1 MNRKKQNYAFLI
13 MGILILI
20 SSLTDFIYT
29 SKPNWFLALGIG
41 IGIMAV
47 SLGINRILINY
58 SIGHDIEG
66 KQEHEI
72 ANSDERDQFILYKS
86 SYSAYKFMAPV
97 LAIIG
102 FSLGIMSLDV
112 WIVFIPVLI
121 LILQSALIVIF
132 HTKYNQQY

>member
-20 SSLTDFIYT
+20 SSLTGFIYT

-58 SIGHDIEG
+58 SIGNDN
-66 KQEHEI
+66 
-72 ANSDERDQFILYKS
+72 NSKEKITS
-86 SYSAYKFMAPV
+86 T
-97 LAIIG
+97 I
-102 FSLGIMSLDV
+102 LGIYKVISSPSLTLV
-112 WIVFIPVLI
+112 PL
-121 LILQSALIVIF
+121 
-132 HTKYNQQY
+132 TKL

>member
-20 SSLTDFIYT
+20 SSLTGFIYT

-58 SIGHDIEG
+58 SIGNDIVG
-66 KQEHEI
+66 NQEHEI
-72 ANSDERDQFILYKS
+72 ANNDERDRFILYRS
-86 SYSAYKFMAPV
+86 SYSVYQFMTPV

-102 FSLGIMSLDV
+102 FSLGIMSADI

-121 LILQSALIVIF
+121 LILQSVLIVVF
-132 HTKYNQQY
+132 YTKYNKQY